1 MSTIAPLNVSQ
12 LSPEEKERWHP
23 FLEKKYWP
31 CLDGTDIWGIDDTI
45 IVALGAFEDNH
56 PIGIVLSTFRVPQR
70 YAVVLALYVEEKFR
84 NKKIGTQLLAQL
96 ESVLV
101 EKDCSLMSITYQ
113 SDLPTTVYLE
123 KTLNRLGWDQGMP
136 FSIRCH
142 FKSSTFS
149 ASWMKNKYRLPKDIE
164 IFKWKFLTLKERKQ
178 LELELSKETIPS
190 SVSPFIQETLIEP
203 SNSLG
208 LRKKDGEVIG
218 WMITHRVSEDTI
230 QYASLFIK
238 PEYQFLGY
246 AVYLSVE
253 SIRLQMEGPIENA
266 YLNVTYAECDNSW
279 LRYVKNRIIPNAV
292 KVDRFK
298 ESYRRIGNLYP
309 EDDPERFG

>member
-1 MSTIAPLNVSQ
+1 MPTIAPLNIPQ

-23 FLEKKYWP
+23 FLESKYWP
-31 CLDGTDIWGIDDTI
+31 CLDGTDIWGVDDTI
-45 IVALGAFEDNH
+45 IVALGAYEDKR
-56 PIGIVLSTFRVPQR
+56 PVGIVLSTFRVPQR
-70 YAVVLALYVEEKFR
+70 YALILALHVEEKSR
-84 NKKIGTQLLAQL
+84 NKKIGTQLLSQL
-96 ESVLV
+96 EPTLV
-101 EKDCSLMSITYQ
+101 EKDCSLMSITYP
-113 SDLPTTVYLE
+113 SDVPTTIYLE
-123 KTLNRLGWDQGMP
+123 KILNRLAWDQGTP

-149 ASWMKNKYRLPKDIE
+149 ASWMKNKYRLPKNIE

-178 LELELSKETIPS
+178 LELEISRDMIPS
-190 SVSPFIQETLIEP
+190 SVSPFIQEKLIEP

-218 WMITHRVSEDTI
+218 WMITHRMDVDTI

-238 PEYQFLGY
+238 REYQFLGY
-246 AVYLSVE
+246 AIFLSTE
-253 SIRLQMEGPIENA
+253 SIRLQMEGPVENA
-266 YLNVTYAECDNSW
+266 FLNVTYAECDNSW
-279 LRYVKNRIIPNAV
+279 LRYVKNRIVPNSV
-292 KVDRFK
+292 KVERFN